1 MTHQMKLQSAPFLAI
16 KSGRKKIEMR
26 LFDEKRSLIKVGD
39 MVEFT
44 DVKTGE
50 KLLCTVVNMHRY
62 PTFADLYANHTKEE
76 IGYTEGEQADP
87 ADMLAYYSQE
97 EIARYGVVGIEL
109 TLL

>member
-1 MTHQMKLQSAPFLAI
+1 MTHQMKLQHAPFLAI

-44 DVKTGE
+44 EVETGE

-62 PTFADLYANHTKEE
+62 PTYVELYANHSKEE
-76 IGYTEGEQADP
+76 IGYTAEERADP
-87 ADMLAYYSQE
+87 ADMLAYYSLE

-109 TLL
+109 ALL